1 MFNRN
6 LTVSQSNNSVTYSLS
21 LTCIN
26 SFNNC
31 SIIKVLF
38 GSNLWFFAR
47 KYLKYIFKPK
57 NKISRLRGLN
67 PFGFKGYHVIL
78 SWSNLNFWR
87 AQNSMILLWSPAK
100 IIYHAMATW
109 NFSSWPHFY
118 YWTTSYWT
126 GCILK
131 GVLLSFVDI
140 G

>member
-31 SIIKVLF
+31 SIIKLLF

-67 PFGFKGYHVIL
+67 PFSFKGLSRDSVVITQFLACSKQHDTSPCQNHFL
-78 SWSNLNFWR
+78 SCDGNMKFF
-87 AQNSMILLWSPAK
+87 I
-100 IIYHAMATW
+100 MAT
-109 NFSSWPHFY
+109 F
-118 YWTTSYWT
+118 
-126 GCILK
+126 
-131 GVLLSFVDI
+131 LLLDN
-140 G
+140 